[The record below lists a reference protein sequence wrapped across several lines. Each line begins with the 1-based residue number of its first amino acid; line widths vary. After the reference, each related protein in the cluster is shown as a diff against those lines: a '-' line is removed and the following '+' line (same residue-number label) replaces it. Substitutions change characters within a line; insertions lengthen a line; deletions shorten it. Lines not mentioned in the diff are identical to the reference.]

1 MHFHTMMY
9 FKNRLIQIIGIAL
22 VMTFQWIGL
31 LAQGQ
36 TSQPKPPAKPLTE
49 YFIDSNGDGVYEH
62 IQLEN
67 EPIPFQGKEEFRRD
81 FSSLIKYPALARE
94 NGIAGI
100 VTLEVHIDEAG
111 KVISVVIAKSL
122 SKDCDDA
129 ARKAFF
135 QATTKGYAPLLLNG
149 IPVKY
154 KMEMPV
160 QFWLG

>member
-1 MHFHTMMY
+1 MMY
-9 FKNRLIQIIGIAL
+9 FKNRLIQIIGIVL
-22 VMTFQWIGL
+22 IMSFQWTAL
-31 LAQGQ
+31 LGQ
-36 TSQPKPPAKPLTE
+36 TSQSKPLTQ
-49 YFIDSNGDGVYEH
+49 YFIDSNGDGIYES

-67 EPIPFQGKEEFRRD
+67 EPIPSQGKEEFRRN
-81 FSSLIKYPALARE
+81 FSSLIKYPASARE

-100 VTLEVHIDEAG
+100 VTLGVLIDETG
-111 KVISVVIAKSL
+111 KVLTVEIVKSL
-122 SKDCDDA
+122 SSDCDEA

-135 QATTKGYAPLLLNG
+135 QATTKGYAPLLLNS

>member
-1 MHFHTMMY
+1 M
-9 FKNRLIQIIGIAL
+9 KDIIIQRLQIIGIVLLMIA
-22 VMTFQWIGL
+22 QWNGL

-36 TSQPKPPAKPLTE
+36 PSQQKPPTKPLTE
-49 YFIDSNGDGVYEH
+49 YFIDSNGDGVHEH
-62 IQLEN
+62 MQLEN
-67 EPIPFQGKEEFRRD
+67 EPIPFLGKEEFRRK
-81 FSSLIKYPALARE
+81 FWSLIRYPAVARE

-100 VTLEVHIDEAG
+100 VTLGVLIDETG
-111 KVISVVIAKSL
+111 KVVSVEIAKSL
-122 SKDCDDA
+122 SKECDDA
-129 ARKAFF
+129 ARKAFI

>member
-1 MHFHTMMY
+1 MMD
-9 FKNRLIQIIGIAL
+9 FRKSVIQLIGIAM
-22 VMTFQWIGL
+22 VITFQWTSL

-36 TSQPKPPAKPLTE
+36 TLQSRPPSISPTQ
-49 YFIDSNGDGVYEH
+49 YFIDSNGDDIYEN

-67 EPIPFQGKEEFRRD
+67 EPIPLQGKEEFRRK
-81 FSSLIKYPALARE
+81 FWSLITYPAIARE

-100 VTLEVHIDEAG
+100 VTFGVLMDETG
-111 KVISVVIAKSL
+111 KVLSVEIVKSL
-122 SKDCDDA
+122 SKECDEA
-129 ARKAFF
+129 ARKAFI
-135 QATTKGYAPLLLNG
+135 QATTNGYAPLLLNG

>member
-1 MHFHTMMY
+1 MHIQTMMY
-9 FKNRLIQIIGIAL
+9 FENRLIQIIGI
-22 VMTFQWIGL
+22 VSIMTFQWNGL

-36 TSQPKPPAKPLTE
+36 TSQPKPPPIAPIQ
-49 YFIDSNGDGVYEH
+49 YFIDSNGDGVYEN

-67 EPIPFQGKEEFRRD
+67 EPIPWQGKEEFKRY
-81 FSSLIKYPALARE
+81 FSSLIKYPAMAME
-94 NGIAGI
+94 NQIAGI
-100 VTLEVHIDEAG
+100 VILRVLIDETG
-111 KVISVVIAKSL
+111 RVVSVEIAKSV

-135 QATTKGYAPLLLNG
+135 QATTKGYATLLLNG